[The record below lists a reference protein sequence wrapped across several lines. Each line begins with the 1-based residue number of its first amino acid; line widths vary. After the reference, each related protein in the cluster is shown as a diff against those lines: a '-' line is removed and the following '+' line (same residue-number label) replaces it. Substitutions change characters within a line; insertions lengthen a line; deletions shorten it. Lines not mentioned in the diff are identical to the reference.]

1 MPFHTSLTS
10 LTDTSQPTVE
20 ALQQHHQ
27 HWRTLATLQ
36 RAKLGFL
43 QQEKISGNNDD
54 PFHIAANQDISVGRA
69 NQIADPYNFLYQSDY
84 HEQSYRTE
92 NNTRY
97 FQGEFNRSSNPL
109 EHINEDSSAHSQNSL
124 PTHPPLTNPDDEAR
138 KKLGSNNPLLI
149 ENPLYGNASS
159 QENQWESLIQSSESK
174 RDTSNSTQQH
184 FLRAY
189 NSIVASQHLQR

>member
-1 MPFHTSLTS
+1 MPWYTSFES
-10 LTDTSQPTVE
+10 FPDTSQPTVE

-43 QQEKISGNNDD
+43 QQEKISGIHAD
-54 PFHIAANQDISVGRA
+54 PFRLATNQDLSVART
-69 NQIADPYNFLYQSDY
+69 NKTADPYNFLPESDY
-84 HEQSYRTE
+84 YENSYRTE
-92 NNTRY
+92 SNTRY
-97 FQGEFNRSSNPL
+97 LPGELNHSSNPL
-109 EHINEDSSAHSQNSL
+109 EQLNEDSGVLSRNSL
-124 PTHPPLTNPDDEAR
+124 PTHPPSTIPEETR
-138 KKLGSNNPLLI
+138 QKLGSNNPLLT
-149 ENPLYGNASS
+149 ENPLYANASS

-174 RDTSNSTQQH
+174 RDTSNSSQQN